1 MNNYLKNER
10 YFVMKI
16 RKNLD
21 YQTLEK
27 FFQGVS
33 LAKNKINRIRIPTD
47 PINPNSSE
55 TTAKM
60 KSVCGSGKKKCF

>member
-33 LAKNKINRIRIPTD
+33 LAKNKINYLFTHKAFNFKI
-47 PINPNSSE
+47 
-55 TTAKM
+55 
-60 KSVCGSGKKKCF
+60 